1 MKESRDFDG
10 RETRQNGRCEDGGRR
25 EGEVIGWRG
34 EALPRRGSRCL
45 CLDKGRGPPYKIWFW
60 LGNVCK
66 RIVSLQF
73 FAFFSHELFPY
84 GAFLGQSMMVAMAIK
99 AFKEIL
105 VAIRFCVGGR
115 RAFDTFWG

>member
-10 RETRQNGRCEDGGRR
+10 RERGENGRCEN
-25 EGEVIGWRG
+25 GWRG
-34 EALPRRGSRCL
+34 EGKVRGRGSEALPRRGSRCL
-45 CLDKGRGPPYKIWFW
+45 CLDKGRRPSYKILLW
-60 LGNVCK
+60 LSNACK

-84 GAFLGQSMMVAMAIK
+84 GAFLSQSMMVAMAIK

-105 VAIRFCVGGR
+105 VAI
-115 RAFDTFWG
+115 